1 MNKVKGMVAVSSLML
16 LMGGIAGCTSQK
28 KAATHKEQTSQTTS
42 VKQKKTVKKPAKKAG
57 NQKVTQQAGT
67 AKTETKAMD
76 FAQIKQGAYQ
86 SLLGQWSEVAE
97 SGNRHDGQG
106 NMWMKPTGHQLTI
119 TPTEIKN
126 EGASFSGNTLVDQ
139 NGDEGTLSFKEE
151 KNILSASTEIGA
163 ISWNFS
169 FYPAGV
175 AMTTKDWGPDLPQQI
190 DTSKDRMVIWSSN
203 NGFTQIFQKDATT
216 AQQTTTNQNHG
227 MDFAQIQAGN
237 YDSLKGEWQN
247 GKGKRLTVK
256 AGQIDFTDV
265 DEQGHAA
272 KLMGLKLDIPTL
284 DDGKGAPKMLPY
296 FEGTVPAYDQKL
308 AVEHNPAEVMSLR
321 SGMPGAVLYIS
332 FLPQGVA
339 GDLQDLSQSELQQ
352 EKIIAVET
360 QNNATL
366 VQKEDVY
373 YRSK

>member
-1 MNKVKGMVAVSSLML
+1 MKKVQGMVTATSLML
-16 LMGGIAGCTSQK
+16 LMGGITGCASQK
-28 KAATHKEQTSQTTS
+28 KAATHKEQTGQTTS
-42 VKQKKTVKKPAKKAG
+42 VKQKKTVKKAAKKAG
-57 NQKVTQQAGT
+57 NQKVTQQADT
-67 AKTETKAMD
+67 AKAETKAMD

-86 SLLGQWSEVAE
+86 SLLGEWSEVAE
-97 SGNRHDGQG
+97 SGNRHDGKG
-106 NMWMKPTGHQLTI
+106 NVWMEPMDHQLTV

-139 NGDEGTLSFKEE
+139 NGDEGTLAFKEG
-151 KNILSASTEIGA
+151 KNILSASAEIGA
-163 ISWNFS
+163 IAWNFS

-175 AMTTKDWGPDLPQQI
+175 AMTTEDWGPDLPQQI
-190 DTSKDRMVIWSSN
+190 DSAKDRLVIWSSN
-203 NGFTQIFQKDATT
+203 NGFTQIFQKSATATQDTT
-216 AQQTTTNQNHG
+216 AKKDHG

-237 YDSLKGEWQN
+237 YDSIKDEWQN

-265 DEQGHAA
+265 DDQGHAA

-284 DDGKGAPKMLPY
+284 DDDQGAPKMVQY
-296 FEGTVPAYDQKL
+296 FEFTVPAYAQKL
-308 AVEHNPAEVMSLR
+308 TVEHNPADVMSLR

-352 EKIIAVET
+352 EKITAVET

-373 YRSK
+373 YRVK

>member
-28 KAATHKEQTSQTTS
+28 KATTHKEQTSQTTS
-42 VKQKKTVKKPAKKAG
+42 VKQKKTVKKATKKAG
-57 NQKVTQQAGT
+57 HQKVTQQAST
-67 AKTETKAMD
+67 AKTETTAMD

-97 SGNRHDGQG
+97 SGNRHDGKG
-106 NMWMKPTGHQLTI
+106 NVWMEPSDRQLTV
-119 TPTEIKN
+119 TPTEIQN

-139 NGDEGTLSFKEE
+139 NGAEGRLSFEE
-151 KNILSASTEIGA
+151 QKNILSASADIGA
-163 ISWNFS
+163 IAWNFS

-175 AMTTKDWGPDLPQQI
+175 AMTTENWGPDLPQQI
-190 DTSKDRMVIWSSN
+190 DNAKDRLVIQTSN
-203 NGFTQIFQKDATT
+203 NSFTQVFQKNATV
-216 AQQTTTNQNHG
+216 AQQTANNQNHG

-237 YDSLKGEWQN
+237 YDSPKGEWQN

-265 DEQGHAA
+265 DNQGHAA

-284 DDGKGAPKMLPY
+284 DDDQGAPKMLPY
-296 FEGTVPAYDQKL
+296 FEETVPAYAQKL
-308 AVEHNPAEVMSLR
+308 AVEHYPADVMSLR

-360 QNNATL
+360 QNNATS
-366 VQKEDVY
+366 VQKEEVY
-373 YRSK
+373 YRVK

>member
-16 LMGGIAGCTSQK
+16 LMGGITGCASQK
-28 KAATHKEQTSQTTS
+28 KTATHKEQTSQITG
-42 VKQKKTVKKPAKKAG
+42 VKQKKTVKKAAKKAG

-67 AKTETKAMD
+67 AKAETKAMD

-86 SLLGQWSEVAE
+86 SLLGEWSEVAE

-106 NMWMKPTGHQLTI
+106 NVWMKPTDRQLTI

-139 NGDEGTLSFKEE
+139 NGDEGTLAFEE
-151 KNILSASTEIGA
+151 QKNILSASADVGA
-163 ISWNFS
+163 IAWNLS

-175 AMTTKDWGPDLPQQI
+175 AMTTEDWGPDLPQQI
-190 DTSKDRMVIWSSN
+190 DNAKDRLVIQTSN
-203 NGFTQIFQKDATT
+203 NSFTQVFQKDATIE
-216 AQQTTTNQNHG
+216 QQTTAKQNHG

-237 YDSLKGEWQN
+237 YDSIKGEWQN

-265 DEQGHAA
+265 DDQGHAA

-284 DDGKGAPKMLPY
+284 DDDQGAPKMVPY
-296 FEGTVPAYDQKL
+296 FEGTVPAYAQKL
-308 AVEHNPAEVMSLR
+308 AVERYPAEVMSLR

-332 FLPQGVA
+332 FLSQGVA

-373 YRSK
+373 YRVK